1 MSSAAIEKVLGA
13 LENVR
18 QSGSNWTARC
28 PAHDDQHNSLSIS
41 EGNDGRALLKCHVGC
56 DVKDIVA
63 ALGFKMR
70 DLFIKKERDGSS
82 SQKSATTQPEGC
94 TVDQYA
100 EAKQLKK
107 YLLGPLGVTDQVLH
121 GTPAVRIAYYGPDR
135 SEVGVRY
142 RTALHKTDQ
151 EDNRFRWKSGS
162 KPTLYGLWRI
172 GNGKQDGYILFLEGE
187 SDVHT
192 AWEHGLPAVG
202 IPGAAIWK
210 EDWAQYFS
218 DIPAIYVV
226 IEPDKGGEAM
236 LKWLAKSAI
245 RHKVRLVR
253 LEGAKDVSELH
264 CQDPDQFTTKLRQAL
279 DTAITWDEYNRTDEK
294 KRREQAWTKCQA
306 LAQQPNILD
315 LFADALERAGVV
327 GVRKVAKLVYLCVTS
342 RVLSHPVSAAIKAL
356 SSAGKSFMVA
366 KVLKFV
372 PPGAYYV
379 LTAMSE
385 RALAYDDEPLKHRIL
400 VIVEAAG
407 LQGET
412 ANLLVRSL
420 LSEGHVRYKTVE
432 KTPQGLRPK
441 LIEREGPTGLI
452 VTTTS
457 LHLHQEN
464 ETRIFSIPMSDT
476 PEQTRNIMLALA
488 NEEKVETDFSS
499 WHALQDWV
507 AYGDRAVTI
516 PFASVLANMIPPVAV
531 RLRRDFNAL
540 LNLIR
545 THALLHQVHRK
556 RDAKGRIVATFDDY
570 AAVRELVADIVS
582 EGLETTVSEATR
594 DTVRAVEKLL
604 QDDPNTQV
612 TFAAIARELGID
624 KSTAKR
630 RADAAIDA
638 GFLKNEALKGRPAN
652 LALGEPLPED
662 QHILPPEAE
671 LRQRCVVATENGS
684 GKSLPAPTP
693 SDNTPGDKKEAI
705 QSSSFP
711 LFGQPHQCEFQEIN
725 KITRCVHC
733 GEFPPKAKQGL

>member
-1 MSSAAIEKVLGA
+1 MSSTAIEKVLGA

-18 QSGSNWTARC
+18 QSGDGWLARC
-28 PAHDDQHNSLSIS
+28 PVHDDQHNSLSIS
-41 EGNDGRALLKCHVGC
+41 EGDDGRALLKCHVGC

-63 ALGFKMR
+63 ALGLKMR
-70 DLFIKKERDGSS
+70 DLFDGKPGATSPR
-82 SQKSATTQPEGC
+82 QKAATTQPAGC
-94 TVDQYA
+94 TVAQYA
-100 EAKQLKK
+100 AWKKLKL
-107 YLLGPLGVTDQVLH
+107 YLLGPLGVVDQGLH
-121 GTPAVRIAYYGPDR
+121 GTPAVRIPYFGSDR
-135 SEVGVRY
+135 TEVAVRY
-142 RTALHKTDQ
+142 RTALQKTEQ

-162 KPTLYGLWRI
+162 KPTLYGLWRM

-202 IPGAAIWK
+202 VPGAAIWK
-210 EDWAQYFS
+210 EVWAEYFT
-218 DIPAIYVV
+218 DIPVVYIV

-236 LKWLAKSAI
+236 IKWLAKSAL
-245 RHKVRLVR
+245 RHKARLVR
-253 LEGAKDVSELH
+253 LDGAKDISELH
-264 CQDPDQFTTKLRQAL
+264 CQDPDQFKTKLRQAL
-279 DTAITWDEYNRTDEK
+279 DSAITWDEYNRTDEK
-294 KRREQAWTKCQA
+294 KKREQAWAKCQT
-306 LAQQPNILD
+306 LAQEKNILD

-356 SSAGKSFMVA
+356 SSAGKSFMVDR
-366 KVLKFV
+366 VLKFV

-420 LSEGHVRYKTVE
+420 LSEGRVRYKTVE

-457 LHLHQEN
+457 LHLHREN

-488 NEEKVETDFSS
+488 NEEKVETDFTP
-499 WHALQDWV
+499 WHALQEWV
-507 AYGDRAVTI
+507 TYGDHAVTI
-516 PFASVLANMIPPVAV
+516 PYASALADMIPPVAV

-545 THALLHQVHRK
+545 THALLHQVHRE
-556 RDAKGRIVATFDDY
+556 RDTKGRIVATFADY
-570 AAVRELVADIVS
+570 TAVRELISDIVS

-594 DTVRAVEKLL
+594 DTVHAVAKLRQEDL
-604 QDDPNTQV
+604 NTQI

-638 GFLKNEALKGRPAN
+638 GYLKNEALKGRPAN
-652 LALGEPLPED
+652 LAVGEPLPED
-662 QHILPPEAE
+662 QHILPPEDE
-671 LRQRCVVATENGS
+671 LRQRCMVAAKKS
-684 GKSLPAPTP
+684 DGKTLPALTP
-693 SDNTPGDKKEAI
+693 SDKAPGEQRGQA
-705 QSSSFP
+705 QSSLFP
-711 LFGQPHQCEFQEIN
+711 LFGQPHTCEFREVN
-725 KITRCVHC
+725 KIIRCVHC
-733 GEFPPKAKQGL
+733 GEFPPKPR